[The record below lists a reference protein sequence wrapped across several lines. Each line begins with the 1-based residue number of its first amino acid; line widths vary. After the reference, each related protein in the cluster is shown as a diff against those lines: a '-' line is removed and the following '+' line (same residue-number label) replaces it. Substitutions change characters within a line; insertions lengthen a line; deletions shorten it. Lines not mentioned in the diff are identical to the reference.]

1 MKPVTDL
8 TTDELLAIAL
18 QFASMV
24 SMFVSLH
31 NIPSIGHAPEETWEG
46 TRSVVGIVP
55 DQASNLTTDDAVYVG
70 WLTEAEFDSGEDFGD
85 LVKRYPDK
93 FTRLNPPR
101 GSN

>member
-1 MKPVTDL
+1 MKPIADL

-24 SMFVSLH
+24 SMFVSL
-31 NIPSIGHAPEETWEG
+31 NELPSIGHAPEETWEG

-55 DQASNLTTDDAVYVG
+55 NQASNLTTDDAVYVG
-70 WLTEAEFDSGEDFGD
+70 WLTEAEFDAGEDFED
-85 LVKRYPDK
+85 LVKCFPSK
-93 FTRLNPPR
+93 FTRLNPPK

>member
-1 MKPVTDL
+1 MRSVADL

-18 QFASMV
+18 QFASTV
-24 SMFVSLH
+24 SMFLSISDL
-31 NIPSIGHAPEETWEG
+31 PSIGHAPEETWEG

-55 DQASNLTTDDAVYVG
+55 NQASNLTTDDAVYVG
-70 WLTEAEFDSGEDFGD
+70 WLTEAEFDASEDFED

-93 FTRLNPPR
+93 FTRLNPPK

>member
-1 MKPVTDL
+1 MKPVADL

-24 SMFVSLH
+24 SGFLPLL

-55 DQASNLTTDDAVYVG
+55 NQASNLTTDDAVYVG
-70 WLTEAEFDSGEDFGD
+70 WLTEPEFDSGEDFED
-85 LVKRYPDK
+85 LVKRFPSK
-93 FTRLNPPR
+93 FTRLNPTR